1 VEAFVS
7 QALEWVTH
15 TYHAFASFTA
25 IDSDSIR
32 RLAADYGHYIYALI
46 FLWTFFE
53 GETCVIIAGVVASQ
67 DYLEWTPLFL
77 VAWFGSFAGDQ
88 LYFWIGRRWGTRL
101 LDRIPRWRPGVAIA
115 LDFLRR
121 YNTAFIL
128 SFRFVY
134 GVRNF
139 ASFAMGM
146 SGLDP
151 LRFATLNFIAAF
163 VWALS
168 FAGFGYLFGEALEPY
183 LDNVVLISLAVMAT
197 FFVGAYCLVSF
208 LRHRHRRE
216 AERLAAAT
224 AAAAASSSSSTAG

>member
-1 VEAFVS
+1 MEALLNQIVEWGASAYQAFS
-7 QALEWVTH
+7 GVT
-15 TYHAFASFTA
+15 AVDSAS
-25 IDSDSIR
+25 IK
-32 RLAADYGHYIYALI
+32 RLAVEYGPYIYALI

-88 LYFWIGRRWGTRL
+88 LYFWIGRRWGVRL

-121 YNTAFIL
+121 YNTTFIL
-128 SFRFVY
+128 SFRFIY

-151 LRFATLNFIAAF
+151 VRFAVLNFIAAF
-163 VWALS
+163 VWALA
-168 FAGFGYLFGEALEPY
+168 FAVFGYLFGEALEPF
-183 LDNVVLISLAVMAT
+183 LDNVVLISLAVMAA
-197 FFVGAYCLVSF
+197 FFAGAYCLVTF
-208 LRHRHRRE
+208 LRRRHRQE

-224 AAAAASSSSSTAG
+224 TAAATSSPTTSG

>member
-1 VEAFVS
+1 MEDLAQQIV
-7 QALEWVTH
+7 ALGSSLYDTL
-15 TYHAFASFTA
+15 ASFTA
-25 IDSDSIR
+25 VDSELIR
-32 RLAADYGHYIYALI
+32 RLAVEYGHYIYLLI
-46 FLWTFFE
+46 FIWTFFE

-77 VAWFGSFAGDQ
+77 VAWFGSFSGDQ
-88 LYFWIGRRWGTRL
+88 LYFWIGRRWGVRL
-101 LDRIPRWRPGVAIA
+101 LDRIPRWRPGVALA

-121 YNTAFIL
+121 YNTTFIL
-128 SFRFVY
+128 SFRFIY

-151 LRFATLNFIAAF
+151 VRFAVLNFIAAF

-168 FAGFGYLFGEALEPY
+168 FAGFGYLFGEALEPF

-197 FFVGAYCLVSF
+197 FFLGAYILVTT
-208 LRHRHRRE
+208 LRRRHQRE
-216 AERLAAAT
+216 AARLAAAATT
-224 AAAAASSSSSTAG
+224 AATVTSPGNT

>member
-1 VEAFVS
+1 VEDLAHQILAFG
-7 QALEWVTH
+7 
-15 TYHAFASFTA
+15 ASLYESIANLTA
-25 IDSDSIR
+25 VDSDSIR
-32 RLAADYGHYIYALI
+32 RLALEYGHYIYLLI

-77 VAWFGSFAGDQ
+77 VAWFGSFSGDQ
-88 LYFWIGRRWGTRL
+88 LYFWIGRRWGVRL
-101 LDRIPRWRPGVAIA
+101 LDRIPRWRPGVELA

-121 YNTAFIL
+121 YNTTFIL
-128 SFRFVY
+128 SFRFIY

-151 LRFATLNFIAAF
+151 LRFAALNFFAAF

-168 FAGFGYLFGEALEPY
+168 FAGFGYLFGEALEPF
-183 LDNVVLISLAVMAT
+183 LDNVVLISLAVMAA
-197 FFVGAYCLVSF
+197 FFVGAYVLVTL
-208 LRHRHRRE
+208 LRRRHRRE
-216 AERLAAAT
+216 AERLAAAASAV
-224 AAAAASSSSSTAG
+224 AATSSTNS

>member
-1 VEAFVS
+1 VEALLS
-7 QALEWVTH
+7 QIADLGAQA
-15 TYHAFASFTA
+15 YHSVAEFTA
-25 IDSDSIR
+25 IDSASIK
-32 RLAADYGHYIYALI
+32 RLATEYGPYIYALI

-88 LYFWIGRRWGTRL
+88 LYFWIGRRWGVRL
-101 LDRIPRWRPGVAIA
+101 LDRIPRWRPGVAMA

-121 YNTAFIL
+121 YDTAFIL
-128 SFRFVY
+128 SFRFIY

-151 LRFATLNFIAAF
+151 LRFALLNFIAAF

-168 FAGFGYLFGEALEPY
+168 FAGFGYLFGEALEPF
-183 LDNVVLISLAVMAT
+183 LDNVVLISLAVMAA
-197 FFVGAYCLVSF
+197 FFVGAYCLVTF

-216 AERLAAAT
+216 AERLAAAANV
-224 AAAAASSSSSTAG
+224 AATSSSSTSS